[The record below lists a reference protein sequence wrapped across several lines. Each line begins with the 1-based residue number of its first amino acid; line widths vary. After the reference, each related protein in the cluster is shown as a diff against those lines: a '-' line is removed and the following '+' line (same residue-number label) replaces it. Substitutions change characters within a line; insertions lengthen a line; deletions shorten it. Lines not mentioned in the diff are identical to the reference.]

1 MQKTANTIANDALR
15 SAVGFAMKA
24 GKLAN
29 GDFSVDKAVRSGRAK
44 LVIVDSCASFNTAK
58 RWKDA
63 CSARDIP
70 LIFVEDLGGAIGKA
84 ERMVAAVT
92 DAGFTGM
99 ILKKLPG
106 SET

>member
-1 MQKTANTIANDALR
+1 MRFIQHGEALEGCR
-15 SAVGFAMKA
+15 
-24 GKLAN
+24 
-29 GDFSVDKAVRSGRAK
+29 
-44 LVIVDSCASFNTAK
+44 
-58 RWKDA
+58 
-63 CSARDIP
+63 SARDIP

-106 SET
+106 SEM